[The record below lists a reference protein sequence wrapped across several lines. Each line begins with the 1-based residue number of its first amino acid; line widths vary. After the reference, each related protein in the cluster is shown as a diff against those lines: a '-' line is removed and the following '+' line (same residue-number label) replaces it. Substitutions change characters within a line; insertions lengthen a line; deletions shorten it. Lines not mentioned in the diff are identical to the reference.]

1 MTNPF
6 IFGDPVRAADFL
18 DRERELRRLRDRI
31 LRGASAIVTAA
42 PGMGKTSLLLYLDE
56 ARTTVFGPTAQGWVF
71 HFLDAYTMA
80 GWDTAAFWR
89 EALEPLAACSPALQ
103 GAYRA
108 VLAAADDVSALEA
121 LFEQAAAEG
130 RRLVLLLDEFEA
142 LLHEPGLHR
151 GRFYGVL
158 RSLASRFVSFSL
170 VLSSRHSAAELN
182 ERTRDFAQGSPYFNF
197 ASEVTLR
204 PWPMRAV
211 DALLRRG
218 QDRLDAADQAFIKR
232 IAGRHPYLL
241 QAAAYYLWDMYED
254 ETGPLGRR
262 ERAGREFFA
271 EVAESL
277 LQDIWLSWTP
287 YMQMAFTLV
296 GLEDMSAHLPD
307 GRSFDI
313 RALLRDLPHLAPE
326 MRKLE
331 QRGFVRPAPDRAVGY
346 APQAEVMVWYLA
358 ETLTRALR
366 PEGVDLAAWL
376 AAQEWQGLLKRGEMQ
391 ALQRALNRVGGVL
404 QEGVTLLIRAAAEGA
419 ANRLRGG
426 AA

>member
-56 ARTTVFGPTAQGWVF
+56 AREAVFGRAAEPWVF
-71 HFLDAYTMA
+71 HYLDAYTMA
-80 GWDTAAFWR
+80 GWDIQDFWR
-89 EALEPLAACSPALQ
+89 EALEPLAARSSRLQAAYQAAL
-103 GAYRA
+103 
-108 VLAAADDVSALEA
+108 ADPDDISALEA
-121 LFEQAAAEG
+121 LFEQAEAEA
-130 RRLVLLLDEFEA
+130 RRLVLLVDEFEA
-142 LLHEPGLHR
+142 LLHEPGLH
-151 GRFYGVL
+151 GSRFYGVL
-158 RSLASRFVSFSL
+158 RSLASRYPSFSL
-170 VLSSRHSAAELN
+170 ILSSRRSAAELN

-197 ASEVTLR
+197 ASEITLR
-204 PWPMRAV
+204 PWPGRAV
-211 DALLRRG
+211 DALLQRG
-218 QDRLDAADQAFIKR
+218 GDRLDAADRAFVKR

-277 LQDIWLSWTP
+277 LQDIWRAWSP

-296 GLEDMSAHLPD
+296 GLEAMSAHLPD
-307 GRSFDI
+307 GRAFDI

-326 MRKLE
+326 LRKLE
-331 QRGFVRPAPDRAVGY
+331 QWGFVRAAADRAVGY

-404 QEGVTLLIRAAAEGA
+404 QEGVSVLIRAAAEGA
-419 ANRLRGG
+419 ARHLRGG
-426 AA
+426 